1 MGPGVVPGAREATV
15 SNIDLAPTFEDLAGL
30 ESPAYRSGISLVPT
44 FADPSIA
51 LQDYVFFEHTSSRSR
66 PGADPDRAFTGGGLN
81 VIPSYVAVRSRTAL
95 LVRNDLDRRWN
106 RHRYAYEFY
115 DLTRERWEKTNQY
128 ADPAHAAEVAT
139 LMAKLDEWDSCSRL
153 RGSQPVSAP
162 CQSLTSGSRSAVH
175 RSGDCVPGA
184 IERRLCLPR
193 LFRSLAPTATSDR
206 RESAHV
212 QAQPPPG
219 IGGRSS
225 SRCSLPP
232 APPGCAWL
240 ATCRTTTTGPQ
251 VRSLTSARFRPS
263 RIQRQGIAAPTSSSC

>member
-1 MGPGVVPGAREATV
+1 MLTSDNGFHLGQLGLLRGKGTAYDTDTHVPLLVVGPGVVPGPREATV

-162 CQSLTSGSRSAVH
+162 CQSLTSGSRLASTEAVTV
-175 RSGDCVPGA
+175 S
-184 IERRLCLPR
+184 
-193 LFRSLAPTATSDR
+193 
-206 RESAHV
+206 
-212 QAQPPPG
+212 
-219 IGGRSS
+219 
-225 SRCSLPP
+225 P
-232 APPGCAWL
+232 A
-240 ATCRTTTTGPQ
+240 R
-251 VRSLTSARFRPS
+251 
-263 RIQRQGIAAPTSSSC
+263 

>member
-1 MGPGVVPGAREATV
+1 M
-15 SNIDLAPTFEDLAGL
+15 
-30 ESPAYRSGISLVPT
+30 PT

-106 RHRYAYEFY
+106 RHRYVYEFY
-115 DLTRERWEKTNQY
+115 DLTRERWEKTNRY

-162 CQSLTSGSRSAVH
+162 CQSLTSGPRSASTEAVTV
-175 RSGDCVPGA
+175 S
-184 IERRLCLPR
+184 
-193 LFRSLAPTATSDR
+193 
-206 RESAHV
+206 
-212 QAQPPPG
+212 
-219 IGGRSS
+219 
-225 SRCSLPP
+225 P
-232 APPGCAWL
+232 A
-240 ATCRTTTTGPQ
+240 R
-251 VRSLTSARFRPS
+251 
-263 RIQRQGIAAPTSSSC
+263 